1 MEGEG
6 FVGWEMI
13 KERGLWG
20 DAGVEVWGESSLAGG
35 GMNLPCMTL
44 RRADSTAPVT
54 KDLMS

>member
-20 DAGVEVWGESSLAGG
+20 DAGVEVRGG
-35 GMNLPCMTL
+35 GGP
-44 RRADSTAPVT
+44 AWQVVE
-54 KDLMS
+54 